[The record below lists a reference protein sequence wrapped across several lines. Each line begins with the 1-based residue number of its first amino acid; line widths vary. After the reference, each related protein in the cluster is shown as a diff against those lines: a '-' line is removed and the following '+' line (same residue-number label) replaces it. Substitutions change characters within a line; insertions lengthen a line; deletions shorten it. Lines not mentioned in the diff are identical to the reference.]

1 MKKIFLIIVFLIG
14 LKNFSYSQFAGK
26 GGSEK
31 SGSFFSRIFRGGQK
45 PLKQTQHF
53 GKQKKDPNLKN
64 NGTSYKSGGQTNYV
78 VNNDGFGTAK
88 QSKMS
93 IRRKR
98 RAR

>member
-1 MKKIFLIIVFLIG
+1 MKKIFLIIIFLIG

-53 GKQKKDPNLKN
+53 GKQKKEGAWEGKHFQTQ
-64 NGTSYKSGGQTNYV
+64 NGCGFFALGIGQSPRGV
-78 VNNDGFGTAK
+78 R
-88 QSKMS
+88 QP
-93 IRRKR
+93 RLL
-98 RAR
+98 